1 MTRTRQPPSSANA
14 PLPVLGGL
22 RPAEFLRRHWQRR
35 PLLVRRALPDFAPVL
50 SRTELFALAGAEDV
64 EARLVTYANGWTLA
78 HGPLTRRALPPLR
91 QSHWTLL
98 VQGVDLQHDGARA
111 LLDAFRFVPDARL
124 DDLMISFATDGG
136 GVGPHVDQYDVF
148 LLQASGRR
156 RWRFGHQRDLTL
168 DARAPLKILR
178 RFAPT
183 AEHVLGPGDLLY
195 LPPGWAHEGVA
206 LGGDCMT
213 YSIGMR
219 APDRAG
225 IAGELAV
232 RLAETYDDRTSYRD
246 AGATATA
253 HPAAVPPALQAFAAD
268 AMRRLAGRPGA
279 IRRALGEVLS
289 EPKAHVWFRKS
300 TARWRAGTI
309 ALDRRTRMLYDAT
322 HVFINGEAVPLR
334 GHTAALLRSLADRR
348 KLELRDYERVNRRTR
363 ALLHEWLSA
372 GWLAIEPSGTH
383 PPGQLRQTRRRA
395 TR

>member
-1 MTRTRQPPSSANA
+1 M
-14 PLPVLGGL
+14 
-22 RPAEFLRRHWQRR
+22 
-35 PLLVRRALPDFAPVL
+35 RRAVPDFTPVL
-50 SRTELFALAGAEDV
+50 SRAELFELAGDEDV

-78 HGPLTRRALPPLR
+78 HGPLARRTLPPLR
-91 QSHWTLL
+91 QSAWTLL
-98 VQGVDLQHDGARA
+98 VQGVDLHHDGARA

-136 GVGPHVDQYDVF
+136 GVGPHVDAYDVF

-168 DARAPLKILR
+168 ETRAPLKILR

-246 AGATATA
+246 AGAAATA

-268 AMRRLAGRPGA
+268 AMRRLAARPA
-279 IRRALGEVLS
+279 ALRRALGEVLS
-289 EPKAHVWFRKS
+289 EPKPHVWFHKS
-300 TARWRAGTI
+300 DARWRTGTVV
-309 ALDRRTRMLYDAT
+309 LDRRTRMLYDAA
-322 HVFINGEAVPLR
+322 HVFINGEAAPLR

-348 KLELRDYERVNRRTR
+348 ELELRDFEPLSRQTR
-363 ALLHEWLSA
+363 ALLQEWLRA
-372 GWLAIEPSGTH
+372 GWLSIEPRRGTR
-383 PPGQLRQTRRRA
+383 PRQHRQPRARTTR
-395 TR
+395 